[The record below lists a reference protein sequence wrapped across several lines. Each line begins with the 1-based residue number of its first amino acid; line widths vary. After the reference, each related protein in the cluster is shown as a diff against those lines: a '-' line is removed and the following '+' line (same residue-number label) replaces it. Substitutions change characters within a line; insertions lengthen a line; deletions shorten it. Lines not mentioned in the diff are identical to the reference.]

1 MEIVTESKP
10 IFEGRILKMHVDTV
24 QLSNGKTSTREIV
37 EHRGAVAMVPLLDRK
52 TVVMVRQFRL
62 AAGGELL
69 EIPAG
74 TRDPGEDV
82 TACAHRELGEE
93 INYAAGRMQKLFESF
108 MAPGYSTEVIHTFVA
123 QDLTPTQ
130 GHADDDEFLE
140 IITLPL
146 EDAIGKIMNGE
157 IRDAKSISGLLCV
170 NYLLAQGAL

>member
-1 MEIVTESKP
+1 METVIESKP

-37 EHRGAVAMVPLLDRK
+37 EHRGAVAMVPLLDRE
-52 TVVMVRQFRL
+52 TVIMVRQYRL
-62 AAGGELL
+62 AAGTTLL

-74 TRDPGEDV
+74 TRETGEDV
-82 TACAHRELGEE
+82 VDCAYRELTEE
-93 INYAAGRMQKLFESF
+93 INYSAGRMQKLFESF
-108 MAPGYSTEVIHTFVA
+108 MAPGYSTEVIHYFVA

-140 IITLPL
+140 IVTLPL
-146 EDAIGKIMNGE
+146 EEAVAKIMSGE

-170 NYLLAQGAL
+170 SRLLANGEL